1 MRKSDVNNLEQLELY
16 YNKARKIKFNKDY
29 KIKSIDDIRQ
39 LFFCDCKKTVYTR
52 NGHHCDNNKYRSF
65 NDFFLICKYY
75 FPEKTISEIS
85 KEFINKE
92 TELEKEKKPSLY
104 MRYCPNIKKTNIAG
118 LYPYG
123 YDKTK
128 IKYKSTAKI
137 EFGFPIRFSF
147 EEIIDN

>member
-75 FPEKTISEIS
+75 FPEKT
-85 KEFINKE
+85 
-92 TELEKEKKPSLY
+92 
-104 MRYCPNIKKTNIAG
+104 
-118 LYPYG
+118 
-123 YDKTK
+123 
-128 IKYKSTAKI
+128 
-137 EFGFPIRFSF
+137 
-147 EEIIDN
+147 